1 MQKVYTE
8 NIHNSVSK
16 NRDTV
21 IRDSMVKFVKSEN
34 LSDENYIANIRTH
47 PGPTTED
54 ITDYVKPI
62 IRRND
67 EWIGATNQQ
76 AEMINL
82 T

>member
-21 IRDSMVKFVKSEN
+21 IGDSMVKFVKSEN

-47 PGPTTED
+47 PGSTTED

-67 EWIGATNQQ
+67 E
-76 AEMINL
+76 
-82 T
+82 